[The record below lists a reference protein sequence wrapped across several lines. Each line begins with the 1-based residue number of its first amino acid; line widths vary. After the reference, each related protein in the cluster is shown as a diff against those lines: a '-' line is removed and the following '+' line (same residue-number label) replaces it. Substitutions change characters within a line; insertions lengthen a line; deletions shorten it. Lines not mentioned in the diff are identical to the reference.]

1 MIEEGEYRI
10 IKHGDGHTFGFY
22 SYRTRGYGFYS
33 YRTRGYE
40 ADVGDGEEGVSGSKL
55 VCLVGL

>member
-10 IKHGDGHTFGFY
+10 IKHGDGHTF
-22 SYRTRGYGFYS
+22 GFYS